1 MERTERHLRRLRGMN
16 VTLLPHARERMEC
29 FGVSPAA
36 VLRVLQEPDEEG
48 DANLGRFWA
57 QKQLGPHRIR
67 VIYNLSRDEPVVV
80 TVMLR
85 RREGGRS

>member
-36 VLRVLQEPDEEG
+36 LLRVLQEPGHTLTPTEP
-48 DANLGRFWA
+48 RP
-57 QKQLGPHRIR
+57 GPEAG
-67 VIYNLSRDEPVVV
+67 VEKPPEPRSCCQR
-80 TVMLR
+80 MF
-85 RREGGRS
+85 GG